1 MKMPTATF
9 PHSGEMSERTRSF
22 DWGNSPLGHP
32 AKWSSALHT
41 ALGII
46 LGSQNPM
53 FIFWGPEHRCFYND
67 ASARSLGPEQD
78 EILLGAKGADGLRET
93 WDRLGPQVNDVM
105 RGMGATWHE
114 NQVLPLFSR
123 CRREP
128 SYWTYGFSPIPD
140 PDAPCGIGGVLL
152 NCMETTQHVL
162 TEMRQKFLVELGD
175 ALRQHGDPLRII
187 ATAIDSIGRF
197 LGVSRVGYGQ
207 VCADD
212 THIELQTNYTDGVQP
227 VIGTFPLAQFGMHNI
242 SRQRLGETVVHEDIT
257 LDPLN
262 DAAKWAA
269 IEVRAFVSV
278 PLIREGR
285 FCASLFVNDRQPRIW
300 SPSDIGLIE
309 RVATRIWEAVQ
320 RAHAEAQLRL
330 STQRFELALHGSFVT
345 LAYLDRELRYTW
357 LYNAAFA
364 SSIPEAIG
372 KTDAEIFP
380 AEDAAVLQEIK
391 RDVMRSGERR
401 RQTVSVRMHGIQR
414 YFDLLV
420 EPNPG
425 PDGNIDGVRCASMDI
440 TERKAAE
447 LAVIDRETRMATLA
461 DAMPQLVWIGG
472 SDGELEYVNQRLCEY
487 VGVYGTEAK
496 SHDVWRKTIHPD
508 DREQS
513 MAVWSQAIS
522 KGEAYTLEQRLR
534 RHDGVYRW
542 FLVRAQPERDPAG
555 RVIRW
560 YGTSTDID
568 DAKRLERH
576 LLAQEAALREVDTR
590 KDRFLATLSHELRNP
605 LAPIRNAAQI
615 LGSPALPPER
625 LRWAQAVIQR
635 QVKHMSWL
643 LDDLLDVARITQ
655 GKLELKKARV
665 SLTSIVDA
673 AVEAA
678 RPLLDEKR
686 HHLIVDLPPEVPTLE
701 ADPLRLAQV
710 VSNLLNNAA
719 KYTDSGGRIE
729 LSARVAMNTVSM
741 TVKDNGIGIPP
752 QSLDRIFDMFAQI
765 DSQSSRTEG
774 GLGIG
779 LSLVKGLVELHGG
792 TTAVASAGAGQGSEF
807 TIHLPLH
814 VLDMKCAQPAAS
826 DVVPH
831 DAAGRRV
838 LIADDNK
845 DAADSLAV
853 LLEIG
858 GHEVRVAHGGHAA
871 LALAQAFRPE
881 VALLDIGMPE
891 LSGYEV
897 ATALR
902 KEPWGK
908 AMQLIA
914 LTGWGQESD
923 RLHSKAAGFDWH
935 LTKPIDLDTLCTVLR
950 DQPSAE
956 IGPPESRKHSD
967 QG

>member
-1 MKMPTATF
+1 MNRPTAPF
-9 PHSGEMSERTRSF
+9 PGSGEMSARMRAV
-22 DWGNSPLGHP
+22 DWGSSPLGHP
-32 AKWSSALHT
+32 ERWSSALHT

-46 LGSQNPM
+46 LSSQHPM
-53 FIFWGPEHRCFYND
+53 IIFWGPEHRCFYND
-67 ASARSLGPEQD
+67 AYARALGAEQKAVP
-78 EILLGAKGADGLRET
+78 LGAKGADALRET
-93 WDRLGPQVNDVM
+93 WHVIGPQVDHVM

-114 NQVLPLFSR
+114 NQALPVFHSR
-123 CRREP
+123 LNES
-128 SYWTYGFSPIPD
+128 SYWTYGCSPIPD
-140 PDAPCGIGGVLL
+140 PDAPSGNGGVLL
-152 NCMETTQHVL
+152 ICTETTQQVL
-162 TEMRQKFLVELGD
+162 TEMRHKFLVELGD
-175 ALRQHGDPLRII
+175 ALRQHDDPLRII
-187 ATAIDSIGRF
+187 ATAIDAIGRF

-212 THIELQTNYTDGVQP
+212 THIELQTNYTDGVAP
-227 VIGTFPLAQFGMHNI
+227 VIGSYPLTEFGMHNI
-242 SRQRLGETVVHEDIT
+242 SRQRRGEIVVHEDVT

-269 IEVRAFVSV
+269 IETRAVVSV
-278 PLIREGR
+278 PLIRDGR
-285 FCASLFVNDRQPRIW
+285 FCASLFVNDRQPRAW
-300 SPSDIGLIE
+300 SANEIALIE

-330 STQRFELALHGSFVT
+330 TTQRFELALHGSFVT
-345 LAYLDRELRYTW
+345 LAYQDRELRYTW
-357 LYNAAFA
+357 LYNRALQM
-364 SSIPEAIG
+364 SIPEAIG
-372 KTDAEIFP
+372 KTDAELFP
-380 AEDAAVLQEIK
+380 AEDAALLAEIK
-391 RDVMRSGERR
+391 RVVMRSRKR
-401 RQTVSVRMHGIQR
+401 QRQTVSIRIQGTQR

-420 EPNPG
+420 EPNFA
-425 PDGNIDGVRCASMDI
+425 PDGSVDGVRCASMDI
-440 TERKAAE
+440 TERKTAE
-447 LAVIDRETRMATLA
+447 LAVLDREARLATLA
-461 DAMPQLVWIGG
+461 DAMPQLVWIGR

-487 VGVYGTEAK
+487 VGLFGDAAK
-496 SHDVWRKTIHPD
+496 SHDLWKQTIHPE

-513 MAVWSQAIS
+513 IDVWSRATA
-522 KGEAYTLEQRLR
+522 KGEEYTLEQRWR

-542 FLVRAQPERDPAG
+542 FLVRAQPERDPEG

-568 DAKRLERH
+568 DAKRLERN
-576 LLAQEAALREVDTR
+576 LLAQEAALREVDAR

-615 LGSPALPPER
+615 LGSAAVPPEQ

-643 LDDLLDVARITQ
+643 LDDLLDMARITQ

-678 RPLLDEKR
+678 RPLLDKKQ
-686 HHLIVDLPPEVPTLE
+686 HHLVVDLPPEVPTLE

-729 LSARVAMNTVSM
+729 LSARVVLNIVSITVRDS
-741 TVKDNGIGIPP
+741 GIGIPP

-792 TTAVASAGAGQGSEF
+792 TTEVASAGAGLGSEF
-807 TIHLPLH
+807 TVNLPLPA
-814 VLDMKCAQPAAS
+814 LDM
-826 DVVPH
+826 
-831 DAAGRRV
+831 DAAQTAAPDASPQDATGRRV
-838 LIADDNK
+838 LIADDNT
-845 DAADSLAV
+845 DAADSLAI
-853 LLEIG
+853 LLEID

-891 LSGYEV
+891 LNGYEV

-908 AMQLIA
+908 GMQLIA

-923 RLHSKAAGFDWH
+923 RRHSNAAGFDWH
-935 LTKPIDLDTLCTVLR
+935 LTKPIDMDTLCAVLKDRSSATR
-950 DQPSAE
+950 DQVQRLNDA
-956 IGPPESRKHSD
+956 GR
-967 QG
+967 

>member
-1 MKMPTATF
+1 MKMYTGPF
-9 PHSGEMSERTRSF
+9 PSSGEMSERIRAF
-22 DWGNSPLGHP
+22 NWCNSPLGYP
-32 AKWSSALHT
+32 EKWSSALRT

-46 LGSQNPM
+46 LTSQHPM
-53 FIFWGPEHRCFYND
+53 FIFWGAEYRCFYND
-67 ASARSLGPEQD
+67 AYARSLRPEQN
-78 EILLGAKGADGLRET
+78 EVLLGAKGADQFRET
-93 WDRLGPQVNDVM
+93 WNVIGPQVDHVM
-105 RGMGATWHE
+105 RGLGATWHE
-114 NQVLPLFSR
+114 NQVLPLF
-123 CRREP
+123 RRRRHES
-128 SYWTYGFSPIPD
+128 SYWTFGYSPIPD
-140 PDAPCGIGGVLL
+140 PRAPSGIGGVLMI
-152 NCMETTQHVL
+152 CTETTQQVL
-162 TEMRQKFLVELGD
+162 TEMRHKFLVELGD
-175 ALRQHGDPLRII
+175 ALRQHDDPLRII
-187 ATAIDSIGRF
+187 ATAIEALGRF

-212 THIELQTNYTDGVQP
+212 THIELRTNYTDGVAP
-227 VIGTFPLAQFGMHNI
+227 VVGTFPLAEFGMHNI
-242 SRQRLGETVVHEDIT
+242 NRQRCGETVVHEDIT
-257 LDPLN
+257 LDPLH
-262 DAAKWAA
+262 DAAQWAA
-269 IEVRAFVSV
+269 IETRAFVSV
-278 PLIREGR
+278 PLVREGR
-285 FCASLFVNDRQPRIW
+285 FCASLFVNDRQQRAW
-300 SPSDIGLIE
+300 SANEITVIE

-320 RAHAEAQLRL
+320 RTEAEARLRL
-330 STQRFELALHGSFVT
+330 ATQRFELALQGSFVT
-345 LAYLDRELRYTW
+345 LANQDRELRYTW
-357 LYNAAFA
+357 LYNRALQG
-364 SSIPEAIG
+364 SMREAIG
-372 KTDAEIFP
+372 KTDSDLFP
-380 AEDAAVLQEIK
+380 AEDAAVLVEIK
-391 RDVMRSGERR
+391 RAVMRSGEGR
-401 RQTVSVRMHGIQR
+401 RQTVSVRTQGMQR

-420 EPNPG
+420 EPNFG
-425 PDGNIDGVRCASMDI
+425 PDGSIDGVRCASLDV
-440 TERKAAE
+440 TERKTAE
-447 LAVIDRETRMATLA
+447 LAVLDREARLATLA
-461 DAMPQLVWIGG
+461 DAMPQLVWIGR

-487 VGVYGTEAK
+487 VGLSSDAAK
-496 SHDVWRKTIHPD
+496 RHDVWRQTIHPE
-508 DREQS
+508 DRDKN

-522 KGEAYTLEQRLR
+522 MGEAYTLEQRLR

-542 FLVRAQPERDPAG
+542 FLVRAQPERDSAG

-576 LLAQEAALREVDTR
+576 LLAQEAALREVDAR

-615 LGSPALPPER
+615 LGSTALPPER

-655 GKLELKKARV
+655 GKLELKKTRV

-729 LSARVAMNTVSM
+729 LSARVAMRMVSL

-779 LSLVKGLVELHGG
+779 LSLVKGLVEMHGG
-792 TTAVASAGAGQGSEF
+792 TTDVASGGIGQGSEF
-807 TIHLPLH
+807 TVNLPLPAR
-814 VLDMKCAQPAAS
+814 DM
-826 DVVPH
+826 
-831 DAAGRRV
+831 DAAQTAPPDAVAADATGRRV

-845 DAADSLAV
+845 DAADSLAM
-853 LLEIG
+853 LLEID
-858 GHEVRVAHGGHAA
+858 GHEVRVAHSGHAA
-871 LALAQAFRPE
+871 LALAQTFRPE
-881 VALLDIGMPE
+881 IALLDIGMPE
-891 LSGYEV
+891 LSGYQV
-897 ATALR
+897 AAALR

-923 RLHSKAAGFDWH
+923 RRRTKAAGFDWH
-935 LTKPIDLDTLCTVLR
+935 LTKPIDVDMLYTVLKDR
-950 DQPSAE
+950 PHPLNSF
-956 IGPPESRKHSD
+956 GRPP
-967 QG
+967 